1 MWTRR
6 DWDEF
11 FRLNQR
17 PWQRL
22 RPPRPLSNTADNRP
36 LPAAGFSLTELQ
48 AAGLSLEQAEA
59 FSLPVDAGRLDSY
72 EPNVSALRDFARL
85 VRDGR

>member
-6 DWDEF
+6 DWDDF
-11 FRLNQR
+11 FRIMQS
-17 PWQRL
+17 PWHRL
-22 RPPRPLSNTADNRP
+22 RPPRPLSSPEANRP

-48 AAGLSLEQAEA
+48 AAGISLEQAEA
-59 FSLPVDAGRLDSY
+59 FALPVDAGRLDSY

-85 VRDGR
+85 TRGRH